1 MFVARSHFANRG
13 ESGKHLP
20 KILLLLILIM
30 VTTPVLAKKVT
41 LNMKGADI
49 GAVIS
54 TVAEA
59 TGKNFIVDPRV
70 KGKVTIISSKAL
82 DSKALYQ
89 VFLAILEVHGFTA
102 VPSGKVI
109 KILPDADAK
118 HSGMPSEGEGE
129 EVVTRVLDIKNIAAA
144 RLVPILRPLVPPQGH
159 LAAHAETNTLI
170 IADRASNIDRLLRI
184 IERIDEPS
192 GAEIEVI
199 QLENA
204 SASEV
209 VRILQSMNK
218 KKKGKEPQ
226 SDTITMVADERT
238 NSILLG
244 GEKSARLRI
253 KSIIAHLDTPSEMT
267 GNTHVI
273 YLKYAKA
280 KDLVAVLTG
289 VGQSAAKGKKKGKK
303 SRSTNKTDFNIQA
316 DESANALVITGPPD
330 IFRSLEGVIRKL
342 DVRRAQVLIEAIIT
356 EVSATN
362 TSELGI
368 QWFADGSS
376 KNLPIG
382 VANLGD
388 PSISSLGT
396 AISAL
401 PEGSS
406 IGQAAIG
413 TAGTG
418 LTVGG
423 IIGSFAKDSLTFG
436 GLLKALAGNS
446 GTNILSTPNIVTMDN
461 QEAEI
466 FVGQEVSVPTGS
478 YTSTGTASSPTNP
491 FTTFKPK
498 QVGVRLKV
506 KPQINE
512 GDAIKLEIEQTVD
525 AITSGSAGT
534 AGLVTSQRT
543 VQTVV
548 MVDDGKVVILGG
560 LISDQEDE
568 FATKIPL
575 LGDIPLLGSLFRYK
589 NKQKSKTNLMIF
601 LRPTILRDAAVTTGI
616 STGKYSF
623 MRGLQMESRGLD
635 EEEINSLM
643 LSEEELLK
651 GSANIPANPPV
662 LDSPV
667 RVPPQSSALGHQ

>member
-1 MFVARSHFANRG
+1 MFVTRSHFVTRNK
-13 ESGKHLP
+13 SGKHLP
-20 KILLLLILIM
+20 GILFFLLLLIAA
-30 VTTPVLAKKVT
+30 TPVWAKKVT

-59 TGKNFIVDPRV
+59 TGKNFIIDPRV

-82 DSKALYQ
+82 DSKTLYQ

-102 VPSGKVI
+102 VPTGDVI

-170 IADRASNIDRLLRI
+170 IADRASNIDRLMRI

-204 SASEV
+204 SAAEV
-209 VRILQSMNK
+209 VRILQSLDRNAK
-218 KKKGKEPQ
+218 SKEPQ
-226 SDTITMVADERT
+226 AEQVTLVADERT

-253 KSIIAHLDTPSEMT
+253 KSIVAHLDTPSEMT

-289 VGQSAAKGKKKGKK
+289 VGQSTAKSSTKGKKASSK
-303 SRSTNKTDFNIQA
+303 SKTDFNIQA

-330 IFRSLEGVIRKL
+330 IFRSLEAVIRKL

-362 TSELGI
+362 TAELGI

-382 VANLGD
+382 VANLGE
-388 PSISSLGT
+388 PSISSLGG
-396 AISAL
+396 AIAAL
-401 PEGSS
+401 PEGTS

-418 LTVGG
+418 LTIGG
-423 IIGSFAKDSLTFG
+423 IVGSFAKDSLTFG
-436 GLLKALAGNS
+436 GLLKALSGNS

-478 YTSTGTASSPTNP
+478 YTSTGTTSSPTNP

-525 AITSGSAGT
+525 SITSGSAGT

-543 VQTVV
+543 VQTSV

-560 LISDQEDE
+560 LISDEE
-568 FATKIPL
+568 NESATKIPL
-575 LGDIPLLGSLFRYK
+575 LGDIPLLGNLFKYK
-589 NKQKSKTNLMIF
+589 NKIKSKTNLMIF
-601 LRPTILRDAAVTTGI
+601 LRPTILRDAAVTTKI
-616 STGKYSF
+616 STGKYNF
-623 MRGLQMESRGLD
+623 MRGLQMEARDLD
-635 EEEINSLM
+635 DDEIKDIMPS
-643 LSEEELLK
+643 SEELMK
-651 GSANIPANPPV
+651 GASRI
-662 LDSPV
+662 
-667 RVPPQSSALGHQ
+667 PPQSSAVEQE